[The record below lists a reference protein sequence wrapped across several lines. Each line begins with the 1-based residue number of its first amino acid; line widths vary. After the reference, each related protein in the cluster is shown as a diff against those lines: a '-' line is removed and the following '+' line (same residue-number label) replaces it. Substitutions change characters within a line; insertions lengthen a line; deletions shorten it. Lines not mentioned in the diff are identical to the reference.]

1 MDRIIDAWLPLTF
14 AVNSINRSM
23 GQPDLYPF
31 VLAPPVIGKLSFIHD
46 RIHAVGSGRQPGN
59 SGNNALR
66 AVVAGLKRS
75 VGSPQSMG

>member
-1 MDRIIDAWLPLTF
+1 VIWKLT
-14 AVNSINRSM
+14 
-23 GQPDLYPF
+23 
-31 VLAPPVIGKLSFIHD
+31 FIHD
-46 RIHAVGSGRQPGN
+46 LIHAVGSGRQPGN